1 MNIDYTDLIQAIIA
15 LLSAVIT
22 GFLIPCLKKKLT
34 EQRLEELKKWVEVG
48 VKAAE
53 QLYGS
58 KTGQQKKDYVLAFL
72 LSKGIVF
79 NVEEVTALIESEV
92 YKITQE
98 QTIKK

>member
-1 MNIDYTDLIQAIIA
+1 MDIDYTDLIQAIIA

-22 GFLIPCLKKKLT
+22 GFLIPCLKKKFT

-58 KTGQQKKDYVLAFL
+58 KTGQQKKDYVVAFL